1 MHLVTRLIMMKSQL
15 AELLRRIRKSRG
27 NGQRAIAKSVG
38 IPASNWARFETGE
51 RWPTLNVINNLKRIL
66 NIPSGAAL
74 SDEDHQI
81 ENDTESLSPGD
92 QSYLMHKWLFE
103 LYELRR
109 KIARKKKYLQQAKD
123 RRVVQAEELHAI
135 DIQLN
140 PAQDIL
146 KELQDKGSPN
156 DIIAIQ
162 QAVVDSLLKKRERA
176 ETSPAFLSNIELRVL
191 KGGIELLEF
200 KQEWLEKSAKEM
212 DYLGEGI

>member
-1 MHLVTRLIMMKSQL
+1 MKTQL
-15 AELLRRIRKSRG
+15 AELLRTIRKRRG
-27 NGQRAIAKSVG
+27 SGQRAIAKSVG

-51 RWPTLNVINNLKRIL
+51 RWPTLRVINNLKRIL
-66 NIPSGAAL
+66 NIPPGAAL
-74 SDEDHQI
+74 SNEDHQI
-81 ENDTESLSPGD
+81 EHDTERLSPGD

-109 KIARKKKYLQQAKD
+109 KIARKKNYLQQAKD
-123 RRVVQAEELHAI
+123 RRAVQAEELHAI

-146 KELQDKGSPN
+146 NELQDKGSPN
-156 DIIAIQ
+156 NIIAIQ
-162 QAVVDSLLKKRERA
+162 QAVVDRLLKKRKRA

-191 KGGIELLEF
+191 KGSIEVLEL
-200 KQEWLEKSAKEM
+200 KQEWLEKSAREM